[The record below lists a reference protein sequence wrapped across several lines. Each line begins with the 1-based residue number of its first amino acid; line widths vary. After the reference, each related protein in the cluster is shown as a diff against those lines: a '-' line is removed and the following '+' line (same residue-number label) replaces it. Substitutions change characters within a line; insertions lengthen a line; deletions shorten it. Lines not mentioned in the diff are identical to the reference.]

1 MKYIFAMLL
10 ALAVSTSFQA
20 CGDDDYE
27 YTAAEVP
34 DNAQVYFPSTNSSSI
49 ELTTDESSFGVTV
62 MRIKTDEALTVEI
75 TATCESSNYTI
86 PSSVTFGEGED
97 TATLTICYDADAMEY
112 DDYVEITLTIA
123 DESLTTPYGLS
134 EYTFTVGIPSPW
146 VEIATGDYTYS
157 LFFDGVDEDL
167 TLYQNEVDPTRYKIE
182 HWGYDVD
189 FTFTYD
195 EETGEVVVDDQEIG
209 YEYGSY
215 GMVYVDE
222 RADYFGTTEAG
233 TSYYENGTFYFCVV
247 YYVSAGYFDY
257 GYETFTITSETS
269 SLASTTKALSVS
281 QSVKKPQ
288 ADLKLSHSLK

>member
-1 MKYIFAMLL
+1 MAIFALTTW
-10 ALAVSTSFQA
+10 TS
-20 CGDDDYE
+20 CNDEVE

-34 DNAQVYFPSTNSSSI
+34 AGPQVYFASTNSTSFD
-49 ELTTDESSFGVTV
+49 ELNEDETSFDITV
-62 MRIKTDEALTVEI
+62 MRITTDEALTVDI
-75 TATCESSNYTI
+75 TATGGSDNFSI
-86 PSSVTFGEGED
+86 PSSVTFGAGD
-97 TATLTICYDADAMEY
+97 ATATYTIEYIGNTY
-112 DDYVEITLTIA
+112 DDYAEITLTIA

-134 EYTFTVGIPSPW
+134 EWTFTIGSAW
-146 VEIATGDYTYS
+146 SEIAIGDYTYS
-157 LFFDGVDEDL
+157 LFFEGVDPDL
-167 TLYQNEVDPTRYKIE
+167 TLYQNDIDPTCYRIGN
-182 HWGYDVD
+182 WGYGVN

-215 GMVYVDE
+215 GMVYVDDIT
-222 RADYFGTTEAG
+222 DYTGSTAYG
-233 TSYYENGTFYFCVV
+233 TSYYEDGTFYFDVI
-247 YYVSAGYFDY
+247 YYVSAGYFGY